1 MSNHDEFLLEE
12 SNKCLL
18 CKKPKCKSHC
28 PISTDIPKI
37 IELYKNKNLH

>member
-18 CKKPKCKSHC
+18 CKKPKCKRKVVR
-28 PISTDIPKI
+28 D
-37 IELYKNKNLH
+37 YKNKGGKRNV